1 MIALDIDGM
10 SCASC
15 AGRVENAL
23 LGVAGV
29 SKANVNLA
37 NKKAYVWGNVATSA
51 LVRAV
56 ASLGYRA
63 TTLEESQ
70 SSRAAHA
77 LARSAATAAIFTF
90 PLMVLEMGSHL
101 WPPFHHAVGHTI
113 GHRGAGVLA
122 FILSSAVLFGPGR
135 RFFHS
140 GWAAIRHGAADMNS
154 LVALGSASAWAA
166 STLALFFP
174 SLFPSGADF
183 RYFESA
189 AAIVTLVLV
198 GKALEERALARAGG
212 AIRSLL
218 ELAPKTTRVMR
229 EDQEVEIPTEQ
240 VQPEDLVRIRPGER
254 VPVDGTVT
262 EGNSYL
268 DESMLTGEAVP
279 VRKEPGDRVV
289 GGTVNGQGSLLIRA
303 TGLGSESVLAGIVA
317 AVEKA
322 QSGKLPLQSALD
334 RVTAVF
340 VPVVFALSLL
350 AGVLWWALGPEPRIA
365 HVFVAMVAVLV
376 IACPCAMGLAA
387 PTSLMVATGRA
398 AELGFLLKGAE
409 ALQRLGEIRLV
420 AFDKTGTL
428 TVGKPSLTSL
438 ETQVIDPGE
447 ALRLAASVEVHS
459 EHPISKAIVEAARSK
474 NLALASVENFQAPT
488 GRGVR
493 ATVEG
498 RELVIGTARWLEQL
512 NSKRTTSIDL
522 AHTTRPDNGD
532 GKPDF
537 NWKQAAERLESQG
550 QTPIFM
556 AIDGHP
562 QALFGVSDPLK
573 SNASKAIG
581 ELRALGVKVA
591 VLSGDKAAT
600 TRVVTQPLQPDTV
613 LGELSP
619 EEKAETLTRL
629 REQFGSVA
637 FVGDGINDAPALAS
651 ADVGLAVA
659 GGTDIAIESAD
670 VVLIG
675 DNLEK
680 VATAIRLSR
689 AAVHNIRQNLFWAFA
704 YNAAL
709 IPVAAGALYPVN
721 GTLLSPMLASAAM
734 AFSSL
739 FVVGN
744 ALRLRGF
751 R

>member
-1 MIALDIDGM
+1 MITLDIDGM

-15 AGRVENAL
+15 ARRVETAL
-23 LGVAGV
+23 LGVAGA

-37 NKKAYVWGNVATSA
+37 NKKAYVWGNVATGA

-63 TTLEESQ
+63 TTSEESQ

-77 LARSAATAAIFTF
+77 LARSAAIAAFFTV

-101 WPPFHHAVGHTI
+101 WPSFHHALGHTI
-113 GHRGAGVLA
+113 GHRTAGILA
-122 FILSSAVLFGPGR
+122 FILSSIVLFWPGR
-135 RFFHS
+135 RFFRM
-140 GWAAIRHGAADMNS
+140 GWAAVRHGAADMNS

-174 SLFPSGADF
+174 SLFPSGSDF

-189 AAIVTLVLV
+189 AVIVTLVLV

-218 ELAPKTTRVMR
+218 ELAPETTRVMR
-229 EDQEVEIPTEQ
+229 EGREVEIPTEQ
-240 VQPEDLVRIRPGER
+240 VQLEDLVRIRPGER
-254 VPVDGTVT
+254 VPVDGTVS
-262 EGNSYL
+262 EGASYI
-268 DESMLTGEAVP
+268 DESMLTGEAIP
-279 VRKEPGDRVV
+279 VRKEPGERVV

-350 AGVLWWALGPEPRIA
+350 AGVLWWVLGPEPKLA
-365 HVFVAMVAVLV
+365 HVFATMVSVLV

-398 AELGFLLKGAE
+398 AELGFLLKGGE
-409 ALQRLGEIRLV
+409 SLQRLGEIRLV

-428 TVGKPSLTSL
+428 TVGKPTLTSL
-438 ETQVIDPGE
+438 ETRTLDSEE
-447 ALRLAASVEVHS
+447 ALRLAASVEAHS

-474 NLALASVENFQAPT
+474 GLPLAPVESFEAPT

-493 ATVEG
+493 GTVEG
-498 RELVIGTARWLEQL
+498 KELVLGTARWLEQL
-512 NSKRTTSIDL
+512 EILSADHQDWR
-522 AHTTRPDNGD
+522 GV
-532 GKPDF
+532 
-537 NWKQAAERLESQG
+537 AERLESQG
-550 QTPIFM
+550 QTPVFM
-556 AIDGHP
+556 AVDGHP

-573 SNASKAIG
+573 ANASKAMD

-600 TRVVTQPLQPDTV
+600 TQVVTQPLQPDTV

-619 EEKAETLTRL
+619 EGKAEALTRL
-629 REQFGSVA
+629 RAQFGSVA

-680 VATAIRLSR
+680 VATAIGLSR
-689 AAVHNIRQNLFWAFA
+689 AAVRNIRQNLFWAFA

-751 R
+751 H

>member
-1 MIALDIDGM
+1 MITLDIDGM

-15 AGRVENAL
+15 ARRVETTL

-37 NKKAYVWGNVATSA
+37 NKKAYIWGNVSTGA

-56 ASLGYRA
+56 AFLGYRA
-63 TTLEESQ
+63 TTSEESQ

-77 LARSAATAAIFTF
+77 LARSAAIAAVFTV

-101 WPPFHHAVGHTI
+101 WPTFHHALGHTL
-113 GHRGAGVLA
+113 GHHGAGFLA
-122 FILSSAVLFGPGR
+122 FVLSSVVLFGPGR
-135 RFFHS
+135 RFFRM
-140 GWAAIRHGAADMNS
+140 GWAAVRHGAADMNS

-174 SLFPSGADF
+174 SLFPSGSDF

-189 AAIVTLVLV
+189 AVIVTLVLV

-212 AIRSLL
+212 AVRSLL
-218 ELAPKTTRVMR
+218 ELAPETTRVMR
-229 EDQEVEIPTEQ
+229 EGQEVEIPTEQ
-240 VQPEDLVRIRPGER
+240 VQLEDLVRIRPGER

-262 EGNSYL
+262 EGTSYI

-279 VRKEPGDRVV
+279 VRKEPRDRVV

-340 VPVVFALSLL
+340 VPLVFAFSLL
-350 AGVLWWALGPEPRIA
+350 AGALWWVLGPEPKLA
-365 HVFVAMVAVLV
+365 HVFVAMVSVLV

-398 AELGFLLKGAE
+398 AELGFLLKGGE

-428 TVGKPSLTSL
+428 TVGKPTLTSL
-438 ETQVIDPGE
+438 ETRTLDSEE
-447 ALRLAASVEVHS
+447 ALRLAASVEAHS
-459 EHPISKAIVEAARSK
+459 EHPISKAIVEAAQSK
-474 NLALASVENFQAPT
+474 ELPLAPVENFEAPT

-493 ATVEG
+493 GTVEG
-498 RELVIGTARWLEQL
+498 RELVLGTARWLEQL
-512 NSKRTTSIDL
+512 EVLSAD
-522 AHTTRPDNGD
+522 HQQD
-532 GKPDF
+532 
-537 NWKQAAERLESQG
+537 WKQIAEQLESQG
-550 QTPIFM
+550 QTPVFM
-556 AIDGHP
+556 AVDGHA

-573 SNASKAIG
+573 ANASKAIG
-581 ELRALGVKVA
+581 ELRTLGVKVA

-600 TRVVTQPLQPDTV
+600 TQVVTQSLQPDTV

-619 EEKAETLTRL
+619 EGKAEALTRL

-680 VATAIRLSR
+680 VATAIGLSR
-689 AAVHNIRQNLFWAFA
+689 AAVRNIRQNLFWAFA

-751 R
+751 RYPPPL